1 MYLLYLDE
9 SGTHDDASH
18 LIVGGLALFERST
31 FWLKKELDQ
40 VVERYFADGGR
51 DVHLHASSLWTP
63 DGTHVDGPLG
73 SLSAEERRALARD
86 AYRVLSENDGGPLFA
101 TAVKKS
107 AVDRDPYEVAF
118 EDLISRFDRFLAR
131 RHAQGDRQRGLI
143 VVAKSNYEA
152 GLRRFGRQ
160 LYHHGTRWADLRN
173 MADLPLFAP
182 AAELRLLQA
191 ADLVANAVY
200 GFYERGLAGTFM
212 QLLPRF
218 DREGDRL
225 HGLTH
230 ITDDA
235 STCFCQACLSW
246 RTHREGAR

>member
-1 MYLLYLDE
+1 M
-9 SGTHDDASH
+9 
-18 LIVGGLALFERST
+18 
-31 FWLKKELDQ
+31 K
-40 VVERYFADGGR
+40 
-51 DVHLHASSLWTP
+51 
-63 DGTHVDGPLG
+63 GPLG
-73 SLSAEERRALARD
+73 DLSAEQRRALARD
-86 AYRVLSENDGGPLFA
+86 AYGVLAENQGGPLFA

-107 AVDRDPYEVAF
+107 AVNRDPYEAAF
-118 EDLISRFDRFLAR
+118 EDLISRFDRFLTR
-131 RHAQGDRQRGLI
+131 RHAQGDTQRGLI
-143 VVAKSNYEA
+143 VVAESNQEER
-152 GLRRFGRQ
+152 LRRFGRQ
-160 LYHHGTRWADLRN
+160 IYDQGTRWADLRN

-246 RTHREGAR
+246 RTHREGAS